1 LSPTISNAEDTG
13 QLHLKNIS
21 KIDIII
27 KYNYYYQNNS
37 NFTIFTI
44 KSKVIINNMNKKVL
58 LTGISGY
65 IGNHCAVAL
74 LSHGYSVRG
83 SVRSLSK
90 SNQVIEAIKKEIDPK
105 DNLEFCE
112 LDLLKD
118 DGWDDAM
125 KGCDFVMH
133 VASPFINIE
142 PKDENEYIRPAVDG
156 TMRALNAAKSA
167 GIKRVVLTSSMVSML
182 ENADKS
188 INVDSE
194 SWTNVKAKNVSAYA
208 KSKTLAERAAWDFIN
223 AQTDTTPMELSV
235 VNPGPVFG
243 PTLTG
248 DLSGASMGMFKQMI
262 LGKMPM
268 VPQAA
273 INMSDVRDIAKIHA
287 LALENEKANGKRFIV
302 TTEEPFAFQ
311 EVAKILKSNGYDKVS
326 TRLAP
331 NFLLNFI
338 GNFDREAKSMR
349 SFIGKT
355 YNGDVS
361 VTMKTF
367 DWNPI
372 PFKKTVLDTAISI
385 ESYLN

>member
-1 LSPTISNAEDTG
+1 MDDFFFVVLYIHNA
-13 QLHLKNIS
+13 NIV
-21 KIDIII
+21 KQNGRYKYFIIFAID
-27 KYNYYYQNNS
+27 
-37 NFTIFTI
+37 
-44 KSKVIINNMNKKVL
+44 SKVIINHMNKKVL

-65 IGNHCAVAL
+65 IGNHCAVEL
-74 LSHGYSVRG
+74 LKNGYSVRG
-83 SVRSLSK
+83 SLRSLSK
-90 SNQVIEAIKKEIDPK
+90 SQKVIDAIKKEIDPK

-125 KGCDFVMH
+125 KGCEFVMH

-223 AQTDTTPMELSV
+223 AQTDATPMELSV

-248 DLSGASMGMFKQMI
+248 DLSGASMGMFKQMMS
-262 LGKMPM
+262 GKMPM

-273 INMSDVRDIAKIHA
+273 INMSDVRDIAKIHV
-287 LALENEKANGKRFIV
+287 LALENENANGKRFIV

-311 EVAKILKSNGYDKVS
+311 DVAKILKSNGYDKVS

-361 VTMKTF
+361 LTMKTF

-372 PFKKTVLDTAISI
+372 PFKKTVLDTAKSI
-385 ESYLN
+385 EFYLNKVD